1 MGYFLPFYISFPA
14 TPYPPPSNNPDNQNF
29 EKIKEAPGDI
39 IILNMSN
46 INKNQKLN
54 DVWFLRYGAQP
65 TDFFLI
71 LNQFLPFY
79 CSPQPPTTPPTQQ
92 PKELKFW
99 KKKKNATGIIIL
111 HKCTINDKHMI
122 YGSWDINC
130 NKQIFFVILG
140 NFLLFQSPNDPKNE
154 NFKKK

>member
-99 KKKKNATGIIIL
+99 KMKRYRHHHFTQVY
-111 HKCTINDKHMI
+111 HKWQT
-122 YGSWDINC
+122 YDIWFLRYQLQQTN
-130 NKQIFFVILG
+130 FFCHLG
-140 NFLLFQSPNDPKNE
+140 QFFALSIP
-154 NFKKK
+154 